1 MSIPV
6 REKERDSSEF
16 CHSNDMTSNELAFCF
31 CLFVNRTRPSDKII
45 YVLKLRSDEMMIQYA
60 EYVGAQLLVLT
71 IFSQKRIECQSWTIS
86 KRPTILRSIHV
97 YVQRMYEYS
106 VAVL

>member
-1 MSIPV
+1 MHLYKCGQLLVVIFNVFQEPCPFLSE
-6 REKERDSSEF
+6 RKRDSSEF

-60 EYVGAQLLVLT
+60 EYVGAQ
-71 IFSQKRIECQSWTIS
+71 
-86 KRPTILRSIHV
+86 
-97 YVQRMYEYS
+97 
-106 VAVL
+106 